1 VAGRRG
7 GKAARCGW
15 KAWLKGMSARAGLEG
30 VAAKMFWRARRARL
44 FWKAWLK
51 GLAERLGWK
60 VWLEGVAERLGCEAC
75 LEGVAAR
82 RGWKVWQGVAA
93 GRCDLTLRRGGGH
106 DFWRGFVLGLAY
118 CQQGTGIGRSI
129 LND

>member
-1 VAGRRG
+1 MEGVAGRG
-7 GKAARCGW
+7 GRRAARFGW
-15 KAWLKGMSARAGLEG
+15 KAWLRRVDEGAGLEG
-30 VAAKMFWRARRARL
+30 VAGKMFWRARRARL

-82 RGWKVWQGVAA
+82 RGWKVWLGVVA
-93 GRCDLTLRRGGGH
+93 GPRSTGPRRQFSSFFLLKYSIRERAG
-106 DFWRGFVLGLAY
+106 VLEY
-118 CQQGTGIGRSI
+118 Y
-129 LND
+129 